1 MDCLGAR
8 DSGLSHGIRR
18 HHRFVEREKKRQM
31 EINKQRHQ
39 TELFNYLFNNEL
51 MVNLSKYEMAI
62 RQWLPETGGK
72 QFFEFSE
79 IELKF

>member
-1 MDCLGAR
+1 
-8 DSGLSHGIRR
+8 
-18 HHRFVEREKKRQM
+18 M

-62 RQWLPETGGK
+62 RQWLPDTGGK
-72 QFFEFSE
+72 RFSSWFEMTECRGLRFGMVDQRTASVR
-79 IELKF
+79 